1 MANPWN
7 RLRETLPEPAT
18 QVGTVQTLNGDG
30 TSDVLLVGGGVV
42 RASGDGFTAGS
53 PVFVRGGQ
61 ILSAA
66 PSLNIQL
73 IEV

>member
-7 RLRETLPEPAT
+7 QLRGLLPESPQ
-18 QVGTVQTLNGDG
+18 QVGTVQSVNGDG
-30 TSDVLLVGGGVV
+30 TSEVLLVGGGVV
-42 RASGDGFTAGS
+42 RAIGDGFSVGQ
-53 PVFVRGGQ
+53 PVFVKGGQ

-73 IEV
+73 VEV